1 MFQVTERDR
10 TRGAGFLRDARI
22 HTQHSCRMKPVAE
35 TLEAL
40 WWRPEAETV
49 RTPTAPRPL
58 SGRTPQRQSGN
69 LVARTAGWFLRSPTS
84 FPCDPSHPA

>member
-49 RTPTAPRPL
+49 CTPRAPRPL
-58 SGRTPQRQSGN
+58 SVRPHSPKAIRQPCGQN
-69 LVARTAGWFLRSPTS
+69 CRLVFTFTHFLSV
-84 FPCDPSHPA
+84 